1 MRRRHKVALRPEARR
16 ERRARL
22 AKGAAFLA
30 LASLLAYGYRRL
42 PDGALRPANLL
53 ARLPVPDFLLVE
65 RVRVSGAPAAVS
77 PALERALA
85 PRAGRGWGP
94 GTAASVEAELLERFG
109 FLESATSDRDWSR
122 RQVTVAVIPR
132 TPVARVFRGGR
143 AAGWLSD
150 SGRVFEAP
158 EGTFPAGLELPSVEL
173 EERSG
178 LELPEVAAFVSQAG
192 AQIPG
197 GLRRV
202 AFRPAERGCPQG
214 PSRSAGEGRGEGC
227 GSGWEVTTADGTY
240 LLWGSLDWTDQ
251 KLERLREV
259 LQDAGAR
266 FGPGL
271 TADLRYFEDGRI
283 LVRPGSGPVAR
294 AR

>member
-1 MRRRHKVALRPEARR
+1 MRRRHKVALRPEARK
-16 ERRARL
+16 ERRVRL

-30 LASLLAYGYRRL
+30 LGALFAYGYRRL
-42 PDGALRPANLL
+42 PAGALRPANLV

-65 RVRVSGAPAAVS
+65 RVLVSGAPDAAR
-77 PALERALA
+77 PALESALA
-85 PRAGRGWGP
+85 SRAGRGWGP

-109 FLESATSDRDWSR
+109 FLESAASDRDWSR
-122 RQVTVAVIPR
+122 REVTVAVIPR
-132 TPVARVFRGGR
+132 TPVARVSRGGR

-158 EGTFPAGLELPSVEL
+158 EGTFPAGLELPLVEL
-173 EERSG
+173 ENRSE
-178 LELPEVAAFVSQAG
+178 LELPEIAAFVSQAG

-202 AFRPAERGCPQG
+202 AFRSAEHGY
-214 PSRSAGEGRGEGC
+214 
-227 GSGWEVTTADGTY
+227 EVTAADGTH
-240 LLWGSLDWTDQ
+240 LLWGSLDWTEQ
-251 KLERLREV
+251 KLERLSEV
-259 LQDAGAR
+259 LHDAGAR

-283 LVRPGSGPVAR
+283 LVRPGASPVAR